1 MSRLNSKTRLPAL
14 ALAALLQLQAAS
26 ASAKTKPEPAA
37 AAVQEEDQGD
47 ACLQDG
53 LCRAHYTRARGL
65 SKESNYAGALA
76 AYEAAY
82 RRRPVP
88 WLLINIGR
96 TLHKLGKPGEAL
108 AYYQRYREDDQA
120 PGPERL
126 KLLAEY
132 EQQAEADR
140 AGVAGSPPAPL
151 ATDRPAERLPPPP
164 TMPTEPLAGALPPAS
179 PSTGAGAADGP
190 ADPSQVGGKLALP
203 VGEPAPSGAA
213 GSAVGLGEP
222 RLQRRPAWP
231 GRGLWVGLGVTGGL
245 LLAGTALGITAQVSA
260 TQLHNT
266 PYVGTTPSADVL
278 ALQERTSR
286 TALAA
291 DVLFAST
298 AVALGITLIATLARK
313 PARSAPL
320 AAEPAPGRRP
330 QTVPGPP
337 AAGGGAEPPP
347 ASDLLSITGDVS
359 APSRPVVPGSPAPA
373 RPAPDA
379 PGEALKQAPAAG
391 SP

>member
-1 MSRLNSKTRLPAL
+1 MSRLNSRTRLPVL
-14 ALAALLQLQAAS
+14 ALAGLLQLPAA
-26 ASAKTKPEPAA
+26 AAFAKTRPDPAA

-65 SKESNYAGALA
+65 SRESNYAGALA

-96 TLHKLGKPGEAL
+96 TLHKLGKPAEAL

-120 PGPERL
+120 PAPERL

-140 AGVAGSPPAPL
+140 TGVAGPPAPDKS
-151 ATDRPAERLPPPP
+151 ADRLPPPP
-164 TMPTEPLAGALPPAS
+164 TMSTEPPPGPLPS
-179 PSTGAGAADGP
+179 PSASADTTEVPSEVGP
-190 ADPSQVGGKLALP
+190 AGGKLAAP
-203 VGEPAPSGAA
+203 VGALDLTLPSGRA
-213 GSAVGLGEP
+213 SGLEEP

-231 GRGLWVGLGVTGGL
+231 GRGLGIGLGVTGGL

-266 PYVGTTPSADVL
+266 PYVGATPGADVL

-291 DVLFAST
+291 DVLLAST
-298 AVALGITLIATLARK
+298 AVALGITLIATLTSRPAARLTPL
-313 PARSAPL
+313 PAAV
-320 AAEPAPGRRP
+320 PAPVPSRRP
-330 QTVPGPP
+330 PAPP
-337 AAGGGAEPPP
+337 AADPGAESPPG
-347 ASDLLSITGDVS
+347 SDLLSITGEVS
-359 APSRPVVPGSPAPA
+359 PSRPVVPGPPAPA
-373 RPAPDA
+373 RPASDA
-379 PGEALKQAPAAG
+379 PGEAPKEAPAKS

>member
-1 MSRLNSKTRLPAL
+1 MSRLNSRTRLPVL
-14 ALAALLQLQAAS
+14 ALAGLLQLQVAS
-26 ASAKTKPEPAA
+26 VSAKTKPDAGA
-37 AAVQEEDQGD
+37 TAVQEEDQGD

-65 SKESNYAGALA
+65 SKEGNYAGALA

-96 TLHKLGKPGEAL
+96 TLHKLGRPAEAL
-108 AYYQRYREDDQA
+108 PYYQRYREADQA
-120 PGPERL
+120 PAPERL

-140 AGVAGSPPAPL
+140 RGVAGPPVLDKPG
-151 ATDRPAERLPPPP
+151 ERLPPPP
-164 TMPTEPLAGALPPAS
+164 TMPAEPSGGPLPPSSAS
-179 PSTGAGAADGP
+179 PGAGAADLPSTMSPGGNKPEAPAGTPTLTWPLVSDPGP
-190 ADPSQVGGKLALP
+190 
-203 VGEPAPSGAA
+203 E
-213 GSAVGLGEP
+213 EP
-222 RLQRRPAWP
+222 RLQRRPTWP
-231 GRGLWVGLGVTGGL
+231 GKGLWIGLGVTGGL

-266 PYVGTTPSADVL
+266 PYVGATPGADVL

-298 AVALGITLIATLARK
+298 AVALGITLIATLTNK
-313 PARSAPL
+313 PAARSTPP
-320 AAEPAPGRRP
+320 AAEPVPAAPRRP
-330 QTVPGPP
+330 PPTPPGPP
-337 AAGGGAEPPP
+337 AAGPGPESPAGAE
-347 ASDLLSITGDVS
+347 LLSITGEVPS
-359 APSRPVVPGSPAPA
+359 ASRPAVPGPLAP
-373 RPAPDA
+373 PPTPDA
-379 PGEALKQAPAAG
+379 PGEAPKEAPAAG

>member
-1 MSRLNSKTRLPAL
+1 MSRLNSRTRLPAL
-14 ALAALLQLQAAS
+14 ALAGLLQLQVAS
-26 ASAKTKPEPAA
+26 AAAKTKPDPGA

-53 LCRAHYTRARGL
+53 LCRAHYTRARSL

-82 RRRPVP
+82 RRRAVP

-96 TLHKLGKPGEAL
+96 TLHKLGKPAEAL

-120 PGPERL
+120 PAPERL

-140 AGVAGSPPAPL
+140 AGVAGPPGL
-151 ATDRPAERLPPPP
+151 DKSGERLPPPP
-164 TMPTEPLAGALPPAS
+164 TVPTEPGPLPGSPGGADGADVSGEPSPADGRLTAPGGALDWNQP
-179 PSTGAGAADGP
+179 TGRD
-190 ADPSQVGGKLALP
+190 
-203 VGEPAPSGAA
+203 SG
-213 GSAVGLGEP
+213 LEDP

-231 GRGLWVGLGVTGGL
+231 GKGLWIGLGVTGGL
-245 LLAGTALGITAQVSA
+245 LLAGAALGITAQVSA
-260 TQLHNT
+260 TELHNT
-266 PYVGTTPSADVL
+266 PYVGATPGADVL

-298 AVALGITLIATLARK
+298 AVALGITLIATLAHK
-313 PARSAPL
+313 PAARATALP
-320 AAEPAPGRRP
+320 AAGPAP
-330 QTVPGPP
+330 VPSRHPPP
-337 AAGGGAEPPP
+337 AADGSSPTG
-347 ASDLLSITGDVS
+347 SDLVSITGEVS
-359 APSRPVVPGSPAPA
+359 PLGRPVVPAPPAPA
-373 RPAPDA
+373 RPTPEA
-379 PGEALKQAPAAG
+379 PGEAAKEAPAAG